1 MFLLFIFIIGEVF
14 SIITFLYMSYFGN
27 PDEIFTNY
35 EDNIIL
41 FISALF
47 GGWIVFPF
55 FGYVLYKQIQ
65 YNNKQ
70 NRKG

>member
-1 MFLLFIFIIGEVF
+1 MFLLFIFVIGEIF
-14 SIITFLYMSYFGN
+14 SMMTFLYISYFGT

-35 EDNIIL
+35 EDDIGL
-41 FISALF
+41 FVTALF
-47 GGWIVFPF
+47 GGWILFPF

-70 NRKG
+70 K

>member
-1 MFLLFIFIIGEVF
+1 MFLLFIFVIGEIF
-14 SIITFLYMSYFGN
+14 SMTTFLYISYFGT

-35 EDNIIL
+35 EDDIGL
-41 FISALF
+41 FVAALF
-47 GGWIVFPF
+47 GGWILFPF

-70 NRKG
+70 K